1 MPIRIKFQKERLDIL
16 EKLDGE
22 KTFQK
27 NAENTLKYIKEEKVF
42 DRQKDLE
49 KDLEAKKN
57 EKKSP
62 RKSANELQL
71 DLEITRIEKELE
83 LVNKK
88 IEEIKKAFPK
98 DPNQT
103 EEDYIANI

>member
-27 NAENTLKYIKEEKVF
+27 NAETTLKYIKEEKVF
-42 DRQKDLE
+42 DKKTSLE
-49 KDLEAKKN
+49 KELEAKKN

-62 RKSANELQL
+62 RKSANEFQI
-71 DLEITRIEKELE
+71 DLEITQIEKELE
-83 LVNKK
+83 LVNTK
-88 IEEIKKAFPK
+88 IEQIKKAFPK
-98 DPNQT
+98 GPNQT